1 MPFTIPLGGSWLVY
15 DLNWFIRIGY
25 VGWVQ
30 WFQCSFLIRFYILL
44 KTGYLEIWKKKK
56 TKKGI
61 VVFLKKESVTT
72 KRVKL
77 HGGSNFYYR
86 YQVYRNV
93 IECKQPS
100 TAVSYV

>member
-44 KTGYLEIWKKKK
+44 KTGYLEIWKKEKK
-56 TKKGI
+56 RRRGLLYFSKKKAWQQKELNYMVGVIFITGTK
-61 VVFLKKESVTT
+61 FTEM
-72 KRVKL
+72 
-77 HGGSNFYYR
+77 
-86 YQVYRNV
+86 
-93 IECKQPS
+93 
-100 TAVSYV
+100 